1 MALRTFSSRCFP
13 DCYWMLP
20 AGLWSGLVLTA
31 IVIVLIFIL
40 WRKKCKTYNAGVYDT
55 SLGWACLPL
64 FLTLVLIIVFLK
76 RRQNDVRVSPPTG
89 SNYSCFKP
97 QQWEGTGFEVLQL
110 KVTAYLSQTWPP
122 TVSLQCINNKTSGKP
137 NITFADWIFW
147 ILKCDLSCKVSW
159 ISPFLFAWKGYD
171 VVELWQIKKAAAE
184 SDARGALANMT
195 VSMRKPH
202 PVHIQADTV
211 IWCNVTHSSRAD
223 SSYWETIPTYVTQSH
238 SLLFWLP
245 FYFTDISF
253 ISTETMC

>member
-171 VVELWQIKKAAAE
+171 VVEL
-184 SDARGALANMT
+184 SDRL
-195 VSMRKPH
+195 RKQQP
-202 PVHIQADTV
+202 
-211 IWCNVTHSSRAD
+211 
-223 SSYWETIPTYVTQSH
+223 
-238 SLLFWLP
+238 SLMLEEL
-245 FYFTDISF
+245 
-253 ISTETMC
+253 